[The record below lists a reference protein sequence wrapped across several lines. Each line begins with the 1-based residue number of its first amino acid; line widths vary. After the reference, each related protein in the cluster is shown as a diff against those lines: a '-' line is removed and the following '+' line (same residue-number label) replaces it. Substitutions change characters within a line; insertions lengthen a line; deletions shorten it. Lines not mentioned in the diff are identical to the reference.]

1 MSLPGTES
9 VMALSTTVPALG
21 EDCVHFLA
29 TTSAPPRCRRGS
41 RDFDCLRDEIPGSF
55 RITIIGDPY
64 LGPALGRGEFPEAGI
79 QEFVSKDAWHAIG
92 LENVLDVRYRRQDS
106 SSVDAN
112 HLLGSV
118 APTPPNREYVTDE
131 AR

>member
-1 MSLPGTES
+1 
-9 VMALSTTVPALG
+9 MALSTTVPALG

-92 LENVLDVRYRRQDS
+92 LENVLDVRYRRQNS

-112 HLLGSV
+112 HFDVRRCACLTTRRLSGRPCV
-118 APTPPNREYVTDE
+118 PWIHVD
-131 AR
+131 